1 MAPGGLAMT
10 GGTGCA
16 SDEPS
21 RTGNRRWDTSPLSMA
36 SPNDRTPVAIP
47 MLAPIPSPL
56 ARFSWSDARHL
67 ERVDE
72 RASTGVRE
80 LFGRVR
86 QVDSQRDG
94 RFDLRLAVLVGSL
107 PMIAPLTIERESGF
121 VAYLERKKQD
131 MAEEEQSLDF
141 TSFQLRYEWITDN
154 NHFIRL

>member
-1 MAPGGLAMT
+1 MT
-10 GGTGCA
+10 GGTGRA

-21 RTGNRRWDTSPLSMA
+21 QTGNRRWDTSPLLMA
-36 SPNDRTPVAIP
+36 SPNDRTPIAIP
-47 MLAPIPSPL
+47 TLAPIPSPL
-56 ARFSWSDARHL
+56 ANFSWSDGRHL
-67 ERVDE
+67 DRVNE

-94 RFDLRLAVLVGSL
+94 RFDLRLAMLVGSL

-121 VAYLERKKQD
+121 MAYLERKKHD
-131 MAEEEQSLDF
+131 RAEEEQSHDPA

-154 NHFIRL
+154 NHFIKL